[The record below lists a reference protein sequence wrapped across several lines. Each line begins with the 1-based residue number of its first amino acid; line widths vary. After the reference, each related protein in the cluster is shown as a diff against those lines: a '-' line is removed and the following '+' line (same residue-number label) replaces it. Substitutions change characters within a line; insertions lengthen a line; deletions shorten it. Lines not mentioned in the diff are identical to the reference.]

1 MGEHIA
7 EGLIRILKLESAP
20 GPSASTRSTRT
31 PVTKPPEEGVSFDE
45 ESGNPRNI
53 SEGYV
58 VVRKRDL
65 D

>member
-7 EGLIRILKLESAP
+7 EGLIRILEREKELQPSTAPRRPRQPASEESI
-20 GPSASTRSTRT
+20 
-31 PVTKPPEEGVSFDE
+31 SFDE

-53 SEGYV
+53 SEGYI